1 MLPTAPAARPQPAAA
16 AAAPAGALE
25 LGRSARRQGDYAA
38 AATYLLRAAAL
49 QPDAAE
55 AHRELGLLF
64 MHQNAL
70 PQAAVFFA
78 RMQAAEA
85 LAH

>member
-1 MLPTAPAARPQPAAA
+1 MAQPAAA
-16 AAAPAGALE
+16 VDSAAGVPAGALA
-25 LGRSARRQGDYAA
+25 LGRMARRQGDYTA
-38 AATYLLRAAAL
+38 AATHLLRAAAL

-64 MHQNAL
+64 MQQQAL
-70 PQAAVFFA
+70 PLAAIFFA
-78 RMQAAEA
+78 RMKAAET

>member
-1 MLPTAPAARPQPAAA
+1 MAQPDAAVDSAAGV
-16 AAAPAGALE
+16 PAGALA
-25 LGRSARRQGDYAA
+25 LGRMARRQGDYTA
-38 AATYLLRAAAL
+38 AATHLLRAAAL

-64 MHQNAL
+64 MQQQAL
-70 PQAAVFFA
+70 PLAAIFFA
-78 RMQAAEA
+78 RMQAAET

>member
-1 MLPTAPAARPQPAAA
+1 
-16 AAAPAGALE
+16 
-25 LGRSARRQGDYAA
+25 
-38 AATYLLRAAAL
+38 LLRAAAL
-49 QPDAAE
+49 QPDAAD

-64 MHQNAL
+64 MHQHAL
-70 PQAAVFFA
+70 PLAAVFFA